1 MSNDK
6 VDVELDLDD
15 KLLFDLMKEAHK
27 RDITL
32 NQLVEKILVEL
43 IEKHKHEQI
52 QRESTP
58 TGI

>member
-15 KLLFDLMKEAHK
+15 ELLFDLMKEAHK

-58 TGI
+58 TST